1 MASLTAPRTAH
12 LECDLDGKTAAT
24 CTGST
29 VFGPEYRGGSITGPS
44 QTIWTST
51 FAAAQ
56 VTWGVLTLST
66 PGPYPHTTDIEG
78 IVLPTLTST
87 PGVSTSGAG
96 LLPGRRGV
104 VMASLGAVLVGA
116 VLF

>member
-12 LECDLDGKTAAT
+12 LECDLDGKTVAT

-44 QTIWTST
+44 QTSWTST

-66 PGPYPHTTDIEG
+66 PGPNPHTTDIDG
-78 IVLPTLTST
+78 IVLPTLTGT
-87 PGVSTSGAG
+87 PAVSTSGAG
-96 LLPGRRGV
+96 RFPGKRGV
-104 VMASLGAVLVGA
+104 VMASLGAVLAGA